1 MATYLLR
8 SSVGMIAWLL
18 VVGQWQPLPPSK
30 AWAQDP
36 APPDSRAAIQAATG
50 WADGVRYPTTADPG
64 LIIHSP
70 VETRDG
76 AGFYA
81 LAPSIEMLPGGNSSS
96 PWRPTQIARVPA
108 DGPESGSLG
117 PGIPGELLPEPMT
130 DDGLNGSVF
139 GDVLRQ
145 EWAAPE
151 RPGLWAWLRGR
162 RRGISEPGIGTEYVA
177 IAPLEIEITQP
188 LNAFRVRVDSVQNF
202 SPPDRAE
209 YLWARPKTS
218 GGRGPDLPPDGVE
231 LVDYQD
237 LRFQLE
243 AGGERF
249 SLGTEIPI
257 RIVDPVTHGDTA
269 GMGDMSLTTK
279 TVLCDGVRWQISQL
293 FRTYFNTGAPS
304 KGLGNGHI
312 SLEPGMLARFKINDR
327 TYVHSEI
334 EYWFPIAGHP
344 EHSGQVLR
352 WGVGVSRV
360 WRDSDS
366 LALIQTFEILG
377 LSALDGMQSGP
388 LDPAS
393 GSRLNDIDSRL
404 GMWAIPGLRSVIDT
418 GGDLGVIEIGI
429 AGGLDIG
436 SSGWH
441 DGMLR
446 FEIRRQY

>member
-1 MATYLLR
+1 M
-8 SSVGMIAWLL
+8 
-18 VVGQWQPLPPSK
+18 
-30 AWAQDP
+30 
-36 APPDSRAAIQAATG
+36 
-50 WADGVRYPTTADPG
+50 
-64 LIIHSP
+64 
-70 VETRDG
+70 
-76 AGFYA
+76 
-81 LAPSIEMLPGGNSSS
+81 APSIETRPGGGSSS
-96 PWRPTQIARVPA
+96 PWRPTQIASLPA
-108 DGPESGSLG
+108 DEAESVPLGPEL
-117 PGIPGELLPEPMT
+117 PGELLPEPMA
-130 DDGLNGSVF
+130 DDGLSGSVF

-145 EWAAPE
+145 EWAVAE
-151 RPGLWAWLRGR
+151 RPGLWAWLQGR

-188 LNAFRVRVDSVQNF
+188 LNCLRVRIDSVQNF

-209 YLWARPKTS
+209 YLWARPKS
-218 GGRGPDLPPDGVE
+218 DGGRGPDLPLTSVE
-231 LVDYQD
+231 SVDYQD

-243 AGGERF
+243 VGGEKF

-257 RIVDPVTHGDTA
+257 RIVDPVTNANTA

-366 LALIQTFEILG
+366 LALIPTFEILG
-377 LSALDGMQSGP
+377 LSALDGMQSG
-388 LDPAS
+388 L
-393 GSRLNDIDSRL
+393 SRAGGRSLSDIDSRL
-404 GMWAIPGLRSVIDT
+404 GLWAIPGLRTVIDT
-418 GGDLGVIEIGI
+418 GGDLGVIEFGL
-429 AGGLDIG
+429 AGGIDMG

-441 DGMLR
+441 EGMLR
-446 FEIRRQY
+446 FEIRRQF

>member
-1 MATYLLR
+1 MANYLLR
-8 SSVGMIAWLL
+8 ISVGLTAWLL
-18 VVGQWQPLPPSK
+18 VAGQWQSLQPLV
-30 AWAQDP
+30 AQAQEP
-36 APPDSRAAIQAATG
+36 APPESAAVPSGANAWTN
-50 WADGVRYPTTADPG
+50 GVRYPATSDPG
-64 LIIHSP
+64 LRIHSP
-70 VETRDG
+70 VETRDV

-81 LAPSIEMLPGGNSSS
+81 LAPSVEVLPGASSPS
-96 PWRPTQIARVPA
+96 PWRPTQIASVPA
-108 DGPESGSLG
+108 DESGSVSPG
-117 PGIPGELLPEPMT
+117 PELPGGLLPEPIA
-130 DDGLNGSVF
+130 DDGLPESVF

-145 EWAAPE
+145 EWAVPE
-151 RPGLWAWLRGR
+151 RPGFWAWLQGR

-177 IAPLEIEITQP
+177 TAPLEIEITQP
-188 LNAFRVRVDSVQNF
+188 LNALRVRIDSVQNF

-209 YLWARPKTS
+209 YLWARPKS
-218 GGRGPDLPPDGVE
+218 DGGRGPDLPLTGLE

-237 LRFQLE
+237 LRFQME
-243 AGGERF
+243 VGGEKF
-249 SLGTEIPI
+249 SVGTEIPI
-257 RIVDPVTHGDTA
+257 RIMDPLTNANTA

-312 SLEPGMLARFKINDR
+312 SMQPGMLARFKINDR

-334 EYWFPIAGHP
+334 DYWFPIAGHP

-366 LALIQTFEILG
+366 LALIPTFEILG
-377 LSALDGMQSGP
+377 LSALDGMQSG
-388 LDPAS
+388 LFEQAVVL
-393 GSRLNDIDSRL
+393 RDIDSRVGL
-404 GMWAIPGLRSVIDT
+404 WAIPGLRTVIDT
-418 GGDLGVIEIGI
+418 GGDLGVIEIGV

-446 FEIRRQY
+446 FEIRRQF